1 MFYNFIRVFGKRV
14 VVEDVETYVPPSPS
28 NINENSID
36 MLLGAGL
43 GYRAK
48 TVVALAKL
56 FTEKRHLNG
65 FDVGSGELE
74 EELLSIRGV
83 GEYTSR
89 LVLALSLRD
98 YSKPPIDRWLRRIV
112 SEVYR
117 VDEKSVERVYTRVW
131 GRWSALAALY
141 TTVALDAEPLT
152 RALERVRTGQ
162 LRPDPSKISPLTL
175 WKHL

>member
-1 MFYNFIRVFGKRV
+1 M
-14 VVEDVETYVPPSPS
+14 
-28 NINENSID
+28 
-36 MLLGAGL
+36 
-43 GYRAK
+43 
-48 TVVALAKL
+48 
-56 FTEKRHLNG
+56 NG
-65 FDVGSGELE
+65 FDVGSEELE
-74 EELLSIRGV
+74 GELLSIRGV

-89 LVLALSLRD
+89 LALALSLRD

-112 SEVYR
+112 AEVYKI
-117 VDEKSVERVYTRVW
+117 DEKSVEREYTRVW

-152 RALERVRTGQ
+152 KALERIRAGR